1 MLGANSRVAVL
12 VAGAAAAALTGC
24 VGGTRG
30 ASSIDERVAF
40 VEDATVRVD
49 AEDYAWVFE
58 RARDALRDAGFE
70 IERVDAAA
78 GVITTA
84 PMPGLAAWKSGLLRE
99 AGVAR
104 VFHAEGWHA
113 TTVEAR
119 AVFAPTGDRVE
130 DLRESG
136 SALTLRFEVVERRE
150 HRPSRRIDTTSVVY
164 ASEFSDRG
172 FSRQGMEPSFT
183 VAGSRNHRAEA
194 LLSQRVVGSR

>member
-1 MLGANSRVAVL
+1 MLVGSA
-12 VAGAAAAALTGC
+12 AGAAGAALTGC

-40 VEDATVRVD
+40 VEDATVRVEP
-49 AEDYAWVFE
+49 EDYAWVFE

-113 TTVEAR
+113 TAVEAR
-119 AVFAPTGDRVE
+119 AVFTPEGERVE

-183 VAGSRNHRAEA
+183 VAGSRNHRAEV
-194 LLSQRVVGSR
+194 LLSQRVMGSRQNPPQ

>member
-1 MLGANSRVAVL
+1 ML
-12 VAGAAAAALTGC
+12 AGIAAASMLAGC

-40 VEDATVRVD
+40 VEDAAVRVET
-49 AEDYAWVFE
+49 EDYAWMFE

-119 AVFAPTGDRVE
+119 AVFASTGSRVE
-130 DLRESG
+130 DLRESE

-183 VAGSRNHRAEA
+183 VAGRRNHRAEA